1 MLVMACHIANAP
13 GMTSPDLPLSD
24 LKVIELGQLIAGPFC
39 GQLLADFGADVIKV
53 EAPDRPDP
61 ARDWGAAK
69 KDDIGLMWPVIGR
82 GKRSLTLNLRM
93 AEGQALL
100 KQLAAEADIL
110 VENFRP
116 GTLEKWGLGPEAL
129 HAINPRLIIVRVS
142 GYGQTGPEAHKA
154 GYASVGEAKAGLRH
168 LIGEPDRPP
177 ARAGVSLGDTMTG
190 TFAAL
195 GAMIAIH
202 ARKTTGKGQVVDAAI
217 YESVMA
223 FMEGLIPEYA
233 LAGHTRG
240 RTGAILPKVAPSS
253 AYPCSD
259 GMVIIGANQD
269 TLFARLADM
278 CGADWARDPRYA
290 THDARGENQIEL
302 DDKIA
307 AWTRQHTMAEVI
319 SLADAHSV
327 PCGPVNT
334 AKDMLADAHIAARGA
349 IAKLAHPVLGD
360 VPMQAPAPKLSAT
373 PGKLRTAAPSLG
385 QHTDDILGKLG
396 VSTAELVELRRKG
409 VI

>member
-1 MLVMACHIANAP
+1 MALFIAKASAV
-13 GMTSPDLPLSD
+13 TSPPLPLSD

-39 GQLLADFGADVIKV
+39 GQLLADFGADVIKI

-69 KDDIGLMWPVIGR
+69 KDGIGLMWPVIGR
-82 GKRSLTLNLRM
+82 GKRSLTLNLRV
-93 AEGQALL
+93 AGGQRLL
-100 KQLAAEADIL
+100 KQLAETADIL

-116 GTLEKWGLGPEAL
+116 GTLEKWNLGPDAL
-129 HAINPRLIIVRVS
+129 RELNPRLIIVRVS

-195 GAMIAIH
+195 GAMVAVH
-202 ARKTTGKGQVVDAAI
+202 ARNTTGKGQVVDAAI

-253 AYPCSD
+253 AYPCLD

-269 TLFARLADM
+269 TLFARLAEM
-278 CGADWARDPRYA
+278 CGADWASDPKYA

-302 DDKIA
+302 DQKIA
-307 AWTRQHTMAEVI
+307 DWTAEKTMVEVMA
-319 SLADAHSV
+319 LADHHAV

-334 AKDMLADAHIAARGA
+334 AKEMLADAHMAARNA
-349 IAKLAHPVLGD
+349 IVRLAHPVLGD
-360 VPMQAPAPKLSAT
+360 VPMQAPTPKLSET
-373 PGKLRTAAPSLG
+373 PAHLRTSAPALG
-385 QHTDDILGKLG
+385 EHTDEILAGLG
-396 VSTAELVELRRKG
+396 LDGATIDTLRRQG
-409 VI
+409 IV

>member
-1 MLVMACHIANAP
+1 
-13 GMTSPDLPLSD
+13 MTSPALPLAD

-39 GQLLADFGADVIKV
+39 GQLLADFGAGVIKV
-53 EAPDRPDP
+53 EAPDRPVP

-69 KDDIGLMWPVIGR
+69 KDGIGLMWPVIGR
-82 GKRSLTLNLRM
+82 GKRSLTLNLRE
-93 AEGQALL
+93 AEGQDLL
-100 KQLAAEADIL
+100 RRLAADADIL
-110 VENFRP
+110 VENFRS
-116 GTLEKWGLGPEAL
+116 GTLEKWNIGPEAL

-195 GAMIAIH
+195 GAMIAVH
-202 ARKTTGKGQVVDAAI
+202 ARKATGKGQVVDAAI

-253 AYPCSD
+253 AYPCKD

-269 TLFARLADM
+269 TLFARLAQM
-278 CGADWARDPRYA
+278 CGADWASDPRYA
-290 THDARGENQIEL
+290 THDARGENQLEL
-302 DDKIA
+302 DGKIA
-307 AWTRQHTMAEVI
+307 EWTSDRTMAEVI
-319 SLADAHSV
+319 ALADEHAV
-327 PCGPVNT
+327 PCGSVNT
-334 AKDMLADAHIAARGA
+334 ARDMLADAHIAARGA
-349 IAKLAHPVLGD
+349 IARLAHPILGE
-360 VPMQAPAPKLSAT
+360 VPMQAPAPRLSET
-373 PGKLRTAAPSLG
+373 PGTLRAPAPALG
-385 QHTDDILGKLG
+385 AHTSEVLGELG
-396 VSTAELVELRRKG
+396 LSTGEQANLRARG
-409 VI
+409 II